1 MWLLGGPVAGGRVL
15 GEWPG
20 LDPAALA
27 DGRDLA
33 VRTDFRQVLAPVLQ
47 RHLGL
52 NDAALAQV
60 LPQGPTGWPQ
70 AGKLLRV

>member
-1 MWLLGGPVAGGRVL
+1 L

-20 LDPAALA
+20 LDTAALA

-33 VRTDFRQVLAPVLQ
+33 VTSDFRSVLASVAQ

-52 NDAALAQV
+52 GEAGIAQV
-60 LPQGPTGWPQ
+60 FPSGREPWRAWSGPALVRT
-70 AGKLLRV
+70 A